1 MGAAPLNKLLI
12 KNAQWIITLDDEG
25 TRYQNAD
32 ILIEDNVIKAIGKN
46 LEVEYDTKT
55 INANGKV
62 VIPGLVNTHHH
73 LYQTLTRAIPS
84 TQEIELFDWL
94 IQLYEIWRELDE
106 ESVYFGALV
115 GLGELLKTGCTTST
129 DHHYVFPRG
138 KNTNLIDVQIKA
150 AQELGIRFHPTRG
163 SMSLSKKDGGLPPD
177 DVVQTEEEILEDS
190 ERLIKQYHDPSR
202 YAMCRIAL
210 APCSPFSVT
219 SRLMEETVVLA
230 RKYGVLCH
238 THLAETKDE
247 EDFCLERFGMRPFE
261 YMKSL
266 GWSGEDIWFAHS
278 IHLND
283 EEIKE
288 MGKTRS
294 GVAHCPVSNLKL
306 SSGIARIKELIDA
319 GARVGLAVDG
329 SASNDSSN
337 MWAELKTAY
346 LLQKYTLGQQGLS
359 AEETLRMACR
369 GGAEVLGR
377 DDIGYLAP
385 GMAADL
391 VLINFADIG
400 FAGAQHDPV
409 AAIVTCGDSQVV
421 DTTIVNGK
429 VVVRDG
435 KLVALNEDY
444 IAANANR
451 VSAEMVARAGKRTGI
466 DYLKRN

>member
-1 MGAAPLNKLLI
+1 MLDKLLI
-12 KNAQWIITLDDEG
+12 KNAQWIISLDDEG

-32 ILIEDNVIKAIGKN
+32 LLIEGNVIKAIGKK
-46 LEVEYDTKT
+46 LEVDYDTPVIDAT
-55 INANGKV
+55 GKV
-62 VIPGLVNTHHH
+62 VIPGMVNTHHH
-73 LYQTLTRAIPS
+73 FYQTLTRAIPS

-94 IQLYEIWRELDE
+94 TQLYEIWRELDE
-106 ESVYFGALV
+106 ESVYFGSLV
-115 GLGELLKTGCTTST
+115 AMGELLKTGCTTST

-138 KNTNLIDVQIKA
+138 KSTELIDIQIKA
-150 AQELGIRFHPTRG
+150 AKELGMRFHPTRG

-190 ERLIKQYHDPSR
+190 ERLIKLYHDPNP

-219 SRLMEETVVLA
+219 GRLMEETAVLA

-247 EDFCLERFGMRPFE
+247 EDFCLEKFGMRPFE

-266 GWSGEDIWFAHS
+266 GWSGKDIWFAHS
-278 IHLND
+278 IHLTD
-283 EEIKE
+283 DEIKE
-288 MGKTRS
+288 IGETRS

-306 SSGIARIKELIDA
+306 SSGIARIKDLIDA

-346 LLQKYTLGQQGLS
+346 LLQKYTLGQKGLS

-377 DDIGYLAP
+377 TDIGYLAP

-391 VLINFADIG
+391 VIIDFTDIG
-400 FAGAQHDPV
+400 FAGSQHDPV

-429 VVVRDG
+429 VVVRGG
-435 KLVALNEDY
+435 KLLAFNEDY
-444 IAANANR
+444 IVANANR
-451 VSAEMVARAGKRTGI
+451 VSAQMVATAGKKTGI
-466 DYLKRN
+466 DYLKSN

>member
-1 MGAAPLNKLLI
+1 MLDKLLI
-12 KNAQWIITLDDEG
+12 KNAQWIISLDDEG
-25 TRYQNAD
+25 NRYQNAD
-32 ILIEDNVIKAIGKN
+32 LLIEGNVIKAIGKN
-46 LEVEYDTKT
+46 LEVEYDTQVIDAT
-55 INANGKV
+55 GKV
-62 VIPGLVNTHHH
+62 VIPGMVNTHHH
-73 LYQTLTRAIPS
+73 FYQTLTRAIPS

-94 IQLYEIWRELDE
+94 TQLYEIWRELDE
-106 ESVYFGALV
+106 ESVYFGSLV
-115 GLGELLKTGCTTST
+115 AMGELLKTGCTTST

-138 KNTNLIDVQIKA
+138 KSTELIDVQIKA
-150 AQELGIRFHPTRG
+150 AKELGMRFHPTRG

-190 ERLIKQYHDPSR
+190 ERLIKLYHDPNP

-219 SRLMEETVVLA
+219 GRLMEETVVLA
-230 RKYGVLCH
+230 RKYGVICH

-247 EDFCLERFGMRPFE
+247 ENFCLEKFGMRPFE

-278 IHLND
+278 IHLTD
-283 EEIKE
+283 DEIKE
-288 MGKTRS
+288 IGETRS

-306 SSGIARIKELIDA
+306 SSGIARIKDLVDA

-346 LLQKYTLGQQGLS
+346 LLQKYTLGQKGLS

-377 DDIGYLAP
+377 TDIGYLAP
-385 GMAADL
+385 GMAADM
-391 VLINFADIG
+391 VLIDFTDIA

-435 KLVALNEDY
+435 KLLAFNEDF
-444 IAANANR
+444 IATNANR
-451 VSAEMVARAGKRTGI
+451 VSARMVAAAAKRTGI
-466 DYLKRN
+466 DYLKSN

>member
-1 MGAAPLNKLLI
+1 MSKLLI
-12 KNAQWIITLDDEG
+12 KNADWVITLDDHG
-25 TRYQNAD
+25 TRYANAD
-32 ILIEDNVIKAIGKN
+32 ILIEGNAIKEIGLN
-46 LEVEYDTKT
+46 LPADHDTRVLD
-55 INANGKV
+55 ARGKV
-62 VIPGLVNTHHH
+62 VIPGMVNTHHH
-73 LYQTLTRAIPS
+73 FYQTLTRSIPA

-94 IQLYEIWRELDE
+94 IKLYEIWRELDE
-106 ESVYFGALV
+106 EAVYFGTLV
-115 GLGELLKTGCTTST
+115 ALGELLKTGCTTTT
-129 DHHYVFPRG
+129 DHHYVFPKG
-138 KNTNLIDVQIKA
+138 KGANLIDVQIKA
-150 AQELGIRFHPTRG
+150 AQAIGMRFHPTRG

-177 DVVQTEEEILEDS
+177 DVVQREEEILADS
-190 ERLIKQYHDPSR
+190 ERLIKTYHDPSP
-202 YAMCRIAL
+202 YSMCRIAL

-219 SRLMEETVVLA
+219 EKLMRETVVLA
-230 RKYGVLCH
+230 RKHGVLCH

-247 EDFCLERFGMRPFE
+247 ERFCLERFGMRPFE

-266 GWSGEDIWFAHS
+266 DWYGEDIWFAHS

-283 EEIKE
+283 EEIRE
-288 MGKTRS
+288 MGRTRS

-306 SSGIARIKELIDA
+306 SSGIARVKELIDA

-346 LLQKYTLGQQGLS
+346 LLQKLTLGQEGLS

-369 GGAEVLGR
+369 GGAAVLGR
-377 DDIGYLAP
+377 SDVGYLAP

-391 VLINFADIG
+391 VLINFNDLA

-429 VVVRDG
+429 IVVRNG
-435 KLVALNEDY
+435 RLVAFDEEF
-444 IAANANR
+444 IVANANR
-451 VSAEMVARAGKRTGI
+451 ISAKMVEKAGKRTGI
-466 DYLKRN
+466 NYFRRN

>member
-1 MGAAPLNKLLI
+1 MNKLLI

>member
-1 MGAAPLNKLLI
+1 MNKLLI
-12 KNAQWIITLDDEG
+12 KNADWVITLDDNG
-25 TRYQNAD
+25 TRYKNAD
-32 ILIEDNVIKAIGKN
+32 ILIEGNIIKKIGQN
-46 LEVEYDTKT
+46 LTSDYDTKT
-55 INANGKV
+55 IDARGKV
-62 VIPGLVNTHHH
+62 VIPGMVNTHHH
-73 LYQTLTRAIPS
+73 FYQTLTRSIPA

-94 IQLYEIWRELDE
+94 TKLYEIWRELDE
-106 ESVYFGALV
+106 EAVYFGTLV
-115 GLGELLKTGCTTST
+115 ALGELLKTGCTTST
-129 DHHYVFPRG
+129 DHHYVFPKG
-138 KNTNLIDVQIKA
+138 KGSNLIDVQIKA
-150 AQELGIRFHPTRG
+150 AQEIGIRFHPTRG
-163 SMSLSKKDGGLPPD
+163 SMSLSRKDGGLPPD
-177 DVVQTEEEILEDS
+177 DVVQTEEEILADS
-190 ERLIKQYHDPSR
+190 ERLIKTYHDPNPYS
-202 YAMCRIAL
+202 MCRIAL

-219 SRLMEETVVLA
+219 GKLMKETVVLA

-247 EDFCLERFGMRPFE
+247 EQFCLERFGLRPFD

-266 GWSGEDIWFAHS
+266 DWYGEDIWFAHS

-288 MGKTRS
+288 MGQTRS

-377 DDIGYLAP
+377 NDIGYLAP
-385 GMAADL
+385 DMAADL
-391 VLINFADIG
+391 VLIDFSDLA

-421 DTTIVNGK
+421 DTTIVNGQ
-429 VVVRDG
+429 VVVRGG
-435 KLVALNEDY
+435 KLVAFDEEF

-451 VSAEMVARAGKRTGI
+451 ISAQMVERAGKRTGI
-466 DYLKRN
+466 DYFKGN

>member
-1 MGAAPLNKLLI
+1 MSMSKLLI
-12 KNAQWIITLDDEG
+12 KNADWVITLDDRG
-25 TRYQNAD
+25 TRYANAD
-32 ILIEDNVIKAIGKN
+32 ILIEENVIKEIGPN
-46 LEVEYDTKT
+46 LAADYDTQVLDGR
-55 INANGKV
+55 GKV
-62 VIPGLVNTHHH
+62 VIPGMVNTHHH
-73 LYQTLTRAIPS
+73 FYQTLTRSIPA

-94 IQLYEIWRELDE
+94 IKLYEIWRELDE
-106 ESVYFGALV
+106 EAVYFGTLV
-115 GLGELLKTGCTTST
+115 ALGELLKTGCTTTT
-129 DHHYVFPRG
+129 DHHYVFPKG
-138 KNTNLIDVQIKA
+138 KSPHLIDVQIKA
-150 AQELGIRFHPTRG
+150 AQAIGMRFHPTRG
-163 SMSLSKKDGGLPPD
+163 SMSLSRKDGGLPPD
-177 DVVQTEEEILEDS
+177 DVVQTEEEILADS
-190 ERLIKQYHDPSR
+190 ERLIKTYHDPSR
-202 YAMCRIAL
+202 YAMVRIAL

-219 SRLMEETVVLA
+219 GRLMKKTVALA
-230 RKYGVLCH
+230 RKYGVHCH

-247 EDFCLERFGMRPFE
+247 ERFCLEKFGMRPFA

-266 GWSGEDIWFAHS
+266 DWYGDDVWFAHS

-283 EEIKE
+283 EEIRE
-288 MGKTRS
+288 MGRTRS

-306 SSGIARIKELIDA
+306 SSGIARVKELIDA

-359 AEETLRMACR
+359 AEETLRLACR
-369 GGAEVLGR
+369 GGAEALGR

-391 VLINFADIG
+391 VLINFNDLA

-429 VVVRDG
+429 VVVRHG
-435 KLVALNEDY
+435 RLVALDEEF
-444 IAANANR
+444 IVAEANR
-451 VSAEMVARAGKRTGI
+451 ISAGLVARAAQRTGI
-466 DYLKRN
+466 DYLQRN